1 MSKDQM
7 PRNKKPSPFGDEKQ
21 GQYFGIFLLIILAM
35 AGFLLFTSRPRDNI
49 KSYSEFLN
57 YVKNDSVKGVRIGG
71 QVIQG
76 EFKEAIDGYTRFVT
90 IIPLEDSE
98 LLPLLKTHSVDI
110 IGEKAKDGYGSIFMW
125 LMIIILAAALPLL
138 LIFMLRGM
146 QGGDPGKAM
155 SFGRSRARLH
165 REINNKVKFSDV
177 AGCEEVKQDLEEV
190 VEFLKNPKKFSALG
204 ARIPKGVLL
213 VGAPGTGKTLL
224 AKAVAGEADVPFF
237 SVSGSEFVEMFVGV
251 GAARVRDLFAQSR
264 KNAPCIIFIDELDAV
279 GRSRGTGLGGS
290 HDEREQTLNQILVE
304 MDGFDSSEGLIILG
318 ATNRPDILD
327 VALLRP
333 GRFDRQIV
341 VDKPD
346 VKAREAIIKIH
357 TRKVPVEENI
367 DFSIIARG
375 TPGFTGAD
383 IENMVNEASLRAA
396 RENRKKVT
404 LEDFEY
410 AKDKVMMGPERRHS
424 VVTEEDKMITA
435 YHESGHAIL
444 SHILPLAD
452 PVHKVTI
459 IPRGWAGG
467 LTQQLPMEEK
477 RHMNKSEIVE
487 DLMVLL
493 GGRAAEEI
501 KFGKS
506 WVSTGASN
514 DIERATKIAN
524 SMVCEW
530 GMSDVL
536 GPVKFGEK
544 EGPVFIGKDLVARK
558 NYSEKIHEIID
569 EEVSHI
575 IQEAY
580 KRAMEMLK
588 NNEDKLDK
596 LAKELLEKEVL
607 NSEQLATLLGKS
619 EKKRFPILDVLKNNN
634 NRVAL
639 KKKNSHKSSGVV
651 DERKTK
657 T

>member
-1 MSKDQM
+1 MSKNQM
-7 PRNKKPSPFGDEKQ
+7 PKNKNLSPFGDEKQ
-21 GQYFGIFLLIILAM
+21 GQHFLAFMLIVLAM
-35 AGFLLFTSRPRDNI
+35 GAFLFFTSKPRDNI

-57 YVKNDSVKGVRIGG
+57 YVKNDSVKAVKIEG

-76 EFKEAIDGYTRFVT
+76 EFKEAIDGNTRFVT
-90 IIPLEDSE
+90 IIPLEDNE
-98 LLPLLKTHSVDI
+98 LLPLLKNHSVNI
-110 IGEKAKDGYGSIFMW
+110 IGERVKDGYGSGLIWWIVIISAAFILFWIF
-125 LMIIILAAALPLL
+125 L
-138 LIFMLRGM
+138 LRGM

-165 REINNKVKFSDV
+165 REMNNKVKFSDV
-177 AGCEEVKQDLEEV
+177 AGCEEAKQDLEEV

-357 TRKVPVEENI
+357 TRKVPVEDTA

-404 LEDFEY
+404 MEDFEY

-477 RHMNKSEIVE
+477 RHMNKSEIIE

-530 GMSDVL
+530 GMSEVL

-575 IQEAY
+575 IQDAY
-580 KRAMEMLK
+580 KRAKEMLK
-588 NNEDKLDK
+588 KNEDKLDK
-596 LAKELLEKEVL
+596 LASELLEKEVL
-607 NSEQLATLLGKS
+607 NSEQITTLLGKS
-619 EKKRFPILDVLKNNN
+619 EKKRFPILEVLKDNK
-634 NRVAL
+634 ASL
-639 KKKNSHKSSGVV
+639 KKKTTLKS
-651 DERKTK
+651 
-657 T
+657 